1 MSTFPSS
8 RRCTQVNRELVRFLL
23 LLLGAC
29 LFGWL
34 SGCAQYE
41 NRRGVEVAWD
51 AATVGDFRRG
61 ETTRQEVMSRLG
73 PPSQLIALDDEIA
86 LYYLLEQSR
95 GDGLVL
101 ILYNRM
107 QIDTR
112 YDRAVFFF
120 DSHDVLVDFSTH
132 ITSQP

>member
-1 MSTFPSS
+1 MT
-8 RRCTQVNRELVRFLL
+8 RRLGFMLLVL
-23 LLLGAC
+23 
-29 LFGWL
+29 GWL

-51 AATVGDFRRG
+51 AATVAEFRRG
-61 ETTRQEVMSRLG
+61 ETSRQEVMARLG
-73 PPSQLIALDDEIA
+73 PPSQLIALEDETV

-120 DSHDVLVDFSTH
+120 DSEDLLTDFSTRV
-132 ITSQP
+132 TPQP

>member
-1 MSTFPSS
+1 M
-8 RRCTQVNRELVRFLL
+8 LVR
-23 LLLGAC
+23 
-29 LFGWL
+29 LFCVAAVL
-34 SGCAQYE
+34 SALAGCAQYE

-51 AATVGDFRRG
+51 AAAVADFRRG

-73 PPSQLIALDDEIA
+73 PPSQLIALEDETV

-120 DSHDVLVDFSTH
+120 DDNDRLVDFATH
-132 ITSQP
+132 VTPRT